1 MKIGFTLLFLLS
13 FCFSQSISQLDAKIN
28 KLYSVVE
35 TASRSSQKV
44 FIEVFGGL
52 S

>member
-1 MKIGFTLLFLLS
+1 MKIVCFLLFLVS
-13 FCFSQSISQLDAKIN
+13 VCFSQSISQLDVTID
-28 KLYSVVE
+28 KLNSVVE

>member
-13 FCFSQSISQLDAKIN
+13 FCFSQSISQLDVAIN
-28 KLYSVVE
+28 KLNSVVE